1 MKLAL
6 LWATYLLESHGEEN
20 LQCDFTSLKQ
30 CIWSFLNTVVTIVS
44 SCYLHYQNSVR
55 EIYLWYTNFD
65 CFWMAFV
72 PNISIQTVYQINQI
86 GKMNFFSLKKLI
98 LPIWLI
104 WYTVWVEIFGTNAI
118 QKQSKFHNGD
128 FKYLVII
135 NGIVFFNLRM

>member
-20 LQCDFTSLKQ
+20 LQCD
-30 CIWSFLNTVVTIVS
+30 
-44 SCYLHYQNSVR
+44 
-55 EIYLWYTNFD
+55 YTDNFD

-72 PNISIQTVYQINQI
+72 PNTSIQTVYQINQI

-104 WYTVWVEIFGTNAI
+104 WYTVWVEISGTNAI

-128 FKYLVII
+128 F
-135 NGIVFFNLRM
+135 NGIVSVIWGCKTLLFLKKIDEH